1 MEKREEMANS
11 KTKVGRVQAELIIK
25 LEHLIKL
32 ESKEEPKKKR
42 KKKVV
47 THQKDTGTRLKAH
60 PVLFMASIKINTDS
74 KFNPCIKY

>member
-32 ESKEEPKKKR
+32 ESKEEPKKKKKER
-42 KKKVV
+42 KRWS
-47 THQKDTGTRLKAH
+47 H
-60 PVLFMASIKINTDS
+60 IKRTQEPD
-74 KFNPCIKY
+74 

>member
-32 ESKEEPKKKR
+32 ESKEEPKKK
-42 KKKVV
+42 KKKEKGGH
-47 THQKDTGTRLKAH
+47 TSKGHRNQIEGTPSTLYGEH
-60 PVLFMASIKINTDS
+60 
-74 KFNPCIKY
+74 